1 MSGFPGSLQACRRSP
16 GVLRYGPLSGSPQHD
31 GDLPIR
37 MAAAPSPRTAMTEAR
52 RVPVFNFQIE
62 QHRVQ
67 ECRRSASSSRRL
79 ISYYK
84 HLGCEVPSGDIL
96 STLMR
101 RMDCISSAQDR
112 PKSQID
118 PLSWRVPTSS
128 SGNGMLPVLLGRS
141 FHQEKRSRL
150 EVDRH
155 WIDIFFRSMP

>member
-16 GVLRYGPLSGSPQHD
+16 VVLRNGPLSGSSQYD

-52 RVPVFNFQIE
+52 RVPVFSFQIE

-79 ISYYK
+79 ISFYK
-84 HLGCEVPSGDIL
+84 QLGGEVPFEDIL

-101 RMDCISSAQDR
+101 KTECISSDQDR

-128 SGNGMLPVLLGRS
+128 SGNGMLPELLGRA

-155 WIDIFFRSMP
+155 WIDIFVRSMP

>member
-1 MSGFPGSLQACRRSP
+1 MCGFPGSTHACRRSP
-16 GVLRYGPLSGSPQHD
+16 GVLRYGPLSGSPQYD

-52 RVPVFNFQIE
+52 RVPVFSFQIE

-79 ISYYK
+79 ISFCK
-84 HLGCEVPSGDIL
+84 QLGGEVPSEDIL

-101 RMDCISSAQDR
+101 RMECISSDQDR

-128 SGNGMLPVLLGRS
+128 SGDGMLPVLLGRS

-155 WIDIFFRSMP
+155 WIDIFVRSMP